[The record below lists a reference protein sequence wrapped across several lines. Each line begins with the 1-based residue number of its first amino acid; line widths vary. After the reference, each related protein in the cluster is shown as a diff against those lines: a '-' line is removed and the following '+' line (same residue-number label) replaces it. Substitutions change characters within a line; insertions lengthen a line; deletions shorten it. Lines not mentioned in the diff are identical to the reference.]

1 MKLLFKKLKLVELNK
16 RWYFFS
22 TIVLTSTL
30 LSCSVESK
38 NKTCSLPFDIPPETN
53 FIGHKGSGPI
63 GQHNN
68 PEWHENGSPSVLNAL
83 KKTDGTEIDIQMSL
97 DSTLWLFHDHT
108 ILSCND
114 TLINISLLNDSMI
127 SSISDCNFNNQL
139 ITLDEFNT
147 LLGQYKLNKKHI
159 SLDLKVLSNPEIVNE
174 WEEDSLVTYVFEQ
187 IHQTLKAGN
196 VVLEIPQNISYKN
209 AISHSKLEI
218 YQVFYDKKSVPKE
231 EAEHISVPF
240 NVFTELNS
248 NHKKSQL
255 WTTNKLSEMITA
267 MQETPNYI
275 QSDNVPLASFISK
288 MRNKKTLNCLP
299 SVEIK
304 KNGMND
310 EYIKLIEDQQLP
322 EKSSIVHLDLSNSNL
337 TGEQFFVLSVKNS
350 DGGAIYW
357 EAINLINE
365 HPFLFLDHTISTND
379 NATYS
384 VYIWNKLKTPVTLSG
399 KLNVYQK

>member
-1 MKLLFKKLKLVELNK
+1 MKLLFRKLKLAVLNK
-16 RWYFFS
+16 QRYLFS
-22 TIVLTSTL
+22 TIVLTSIL
-30 LSCSVESK
+30 FSCNVERT
-38 NKTCSLPFDIPPETN
+38 NKTCSLPFDIPSETK

-68 PEWHENGSPSVLNAL
+68 PTWHENGSPSVLNAL

-114 TLINISLLNDSMI
+114 TLINISLLNDSII
-127 SSISDCNFNNQL
+127 SSISDCNFNKQL

-174 WEEDSLVTYVFEQ
+174 WEEDSLVSYVFEQ
-187 IHQTLKAGN
+187 IHQILKAEN

-218 YQVFYDKKSVPKE
+218 YQVFYDKKSIPKE

-255 WTTNKLSEMITA
+255 WTTNKLSDMITA
-267 MQETPNYI
+267 MQENPNYI
-275 QSDNVPLASFISK
+275 QSDNIPLASFIS
-288 MRNKKTLNCLP
+288 RLRSEQTINCLP
-299 SVEIK
+299 SVEVE

-310 EYIKLIEDQQLP
+310 EYIKLIENQQLP
-322 EKSSIVHLDLSNSNL
+322 EKSSIFHLDIVSSNL
-337 TGEQFFVLSVKNS
+337 TGEQFLVVSVKNS
-350 DGGAIYW
+350 DGEATYW

-365 HPFLFLDHTISTND
+365 HPFLFLDHTITSKD
-379 NATYS
+379 YATYS